1 MPLYEFKCESCSQ
14 QFEEL
19 LSFSDKSIPDC
30 PECESK
36 KVSKLVSAG
45 AVRTKG
51 SSDFSSSIPA
61 PSCSPSGG

>member
-1 MPLYEFKCESCSQ
+1 MPLYEFKCKTCDHK
-14 QFEEL
+14 FEEL

-30 PECESK
+30 PKCQSTETT
-36 KVSKLVSAG
+36 KLVSAG

-61 PSCSPSGG
+61 PSCSPAGG